1 MAPGSSV
8 SQPEGQHR
16 MKRVPALVLALGFL
30 LFPAPSPAQAP
41 AQRIVSLIPSLTED
55 LFALGVGARVVA
67 VSEYTDYPPAAR
79 RLPRV
84 ASISS
89 IDAERIVALHPDL
102 IVAIPSE
109 AALVEPLLR
118 AKLPVEIL
126 RDDTLDDIFTTIRR
140 LGALVGRTGEAAALE
155 RRMRAETARIERAVD
170 RTYSPRVFV
179 VLDVAPIYTVGR
191 HSYISTLI
199 EMAGGRN
206 AVQIDAAY
214 PRYSAEALLELQPD
228 VIVADPLVGFRAV
241 IEREPWRSLQ
251 AVKLGHLGY
260 IHDPGI
266 LLHPSPRYNEG
277 LRWLIDLFG
286 RVKATR

>member
-1 MAPGSSV
+1 
-8 SQPEGQHR
+8 
-16 MKRVPALVLALGFL
+16 MKRLPALALALGFL
-30 LFPAPSPAQAP
+30 FSHTPSPARAP
-41 AQRIVSLIPSLTED
+41 AGRIVSLMTSLTED

-67 VSEYTDYPPAAR
+67 VSEYTDYPPAAK

-84 ASISS
+84 ASLSTL
-89 IDAERIVALHPDL
+89 DAERIVALHPDL
-102 IVAIPSE
+102 IVAIPSQS
-109 AALVEPLLR
+109 ALVAPLLR

-140 LGALVGRTGEAAALE
+140 LGTLTGRTAEATALE
-155 RRMRAETARIERAVD
+155 ERMRAETMRLERIVD
-170 RTYSPRVFV
+170 RSYSPRVFV

-206 AVQIDAAY
+206 AVHIDAAY

-228 VIVADPLVGFRAV
+228 VIVADPLVGLRAV
-241 IEREPWRSLQ
+241 IEREPWHSLR
-251 AVKLGHLGY
+251 AVKLGRLGY
-260 IHDPGI
+260 IDEPGI

-277 LRWLIDLFG
+277 LRWLIDLFR
-286 RVKATR
+286 RVKTTR